1 MEYEGILTST
11 DAYMNLQLDGTKE
24 FIDGEFAGEL
34 GEVLIRCNNVMYVK
48 AADEETSMQ
57 EWVFRSCN
65 IIFDEW

>member
-1 MEYEGILTST
+1 
-11 DAYMNLQLDGTKE
+11 MNLQLDGTKE
-24 FIDGEFAGEL
+24 FIEGEFAGEL

-57 EWVFRSCN
+57 EWLFESCN